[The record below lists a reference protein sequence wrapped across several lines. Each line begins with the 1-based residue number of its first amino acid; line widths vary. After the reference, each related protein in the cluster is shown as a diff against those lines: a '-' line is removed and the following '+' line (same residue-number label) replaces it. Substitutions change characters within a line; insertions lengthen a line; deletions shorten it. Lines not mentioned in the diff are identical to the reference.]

1 MILMIIMIKNNIN
14 DNINNNNNAND
25 NTDTDKLIPFLFF
38 YVIFVCV
45 TFLIYIPSHSSFRFY
60 SSSIHVSPI
69 YHSIHY
75 TSISLS
81 FSPSHAPSFHHSI
94 VQ

>member
-1 MILMIIMIKNNIN
+1 MIVMIIMIKNNIN
-14 DNINNNNNAND
+14 NNNNNNNAND
-25 NTDTDKLIPFLFF
+25 NTDTDKLIPFLF